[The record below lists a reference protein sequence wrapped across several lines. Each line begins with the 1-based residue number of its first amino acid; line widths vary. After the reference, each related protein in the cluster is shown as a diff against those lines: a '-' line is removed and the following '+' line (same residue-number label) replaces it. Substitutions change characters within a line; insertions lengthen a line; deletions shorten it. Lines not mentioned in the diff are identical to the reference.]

1 MAFALLTGGGVYMG
15 PGLSQSSQL
24 DKKRTIIL
32 LRSVV
37 VVSTSYL
44 ILFGQAPQAPASITY
59 IIALLLTNVALM
71 LTPAAWFTQ
80 PGFSAVLL
88 LGDTA
93 VVLVGLYL
101 TVGCFS
107 QDFLIIY
114 FFTIFLTTATSGLPQ
129 IAMGAAIIS
138 GLYGYWLWLTTQHPI
153 GTGEW
158 LRLPFF
164 FIIAVFYAFVTEET
178 KRERYFRER
187 AELESERLRL
197 LFNLGN
203 ALPQQ
208 IAAAQL
214 TEQIGTLVEA
224 AFPRL
229 RCHLE
234 AAGVNPEG
242 PHAVFPL
249 LVGGRSF
256 GSLQVGSKDGM
267 PLWPNE
273 VGFCRVAALIAANA
287 LYTAEHVSAPEQS
300 LDIRETFL
308 STLSHELRTP
318 LHVILGNTE
327 ILHDISGLNDDP
339 LVRET
344 IDRLR
349 ANACRLLDL
358 IQELLCF
365 AELRAGKSIVER
377 EPVDLRELFHD
388 CRTTMTERLAGRPI
402 SFAVH
407 VADDVPIVV
416 TDARKLRL
424 IVNSLL
430 SNAAKFT
437 EAGCVQLTAEAR
449 SERLTIAVK
458 DSGIGIDAKD
468 TSTIFQAFRQL
479 DETLTRRY
487 QGLGLGLALVRELA
501 AALGGSVVVESRPAQ
516 GSTFRVH
523 LPLVT
528 PDAPASLTAGITVPS
543 RLKPAS

>member
-1 MAFALLTGGGVYMG
+1 MGTGLLQH
-15 PGLSQSSQL
+15 SRF

-37 VVSTSYL
+37 VISTSYL
-44 ILFGQAPQAPASITY
+44 IVFGQAPQAPASIAY
-59 IIALLLTNVALM
+59 IAALLLSNVALM
-71 LTPAAWFTQ
+71 IAPARWFTQ
-80 PGFSAVLL
+80 PGFSALLL

-93 VVLVGLYL
+93 AVLVGLYL

-129 IAMGAAIIS
+129 IAIGAAIIS
-138 GLYGYWLWLTTQHPI
+138 GVYGYWLWLTSSHVI

-178 KRERYFRER
+178 KRERFFRER
-187 AELESERLRL
+187 AESESERLRL

-208 IAAAQL
+208 VASEQL
-214 TEQIGTLVEA
+214 VTQIGTLVEA

-229 RCHLE
+229 RCQVP
-234 AAGVNPEG
+234 AEG
-242 PHAVFPL
+242 AKADQPQAVFPVL
-249 LVGGRSF
+249 AGGRSF
-256 GSLQVGSKDGM
+256 GNLQVATPDGS

-273 VGFCRVAALIAANA
+273 AAFCKVAAVIAANA
-287 LYTAEHVSAPEQS
+287 LYMAEQVSAPQAG
-300 LDIRETFL
+300 LDIRDTFL

-327 ILHDISGLNDDP
+327 ILHDVSSLNDDP

-365 AELRAGKSIVER
+365 AELRAGKSVVQR

-388 CRTTMTERLAGRPI
+388 CRTTMMERLAGRLVN
-402 SFAVH
+402 FAVH
-407 VADDVPIVV
+407 VAADVPPLV

-424 IVNSLL
+424 IVNGLL

-437 EAGCVQLTAEAR
+437 EHGFVRLTAEPCG
-449 SERLTIAVK
+449 EQVVITVF
-458 DSGIGIDAKD
+458 DSGIGINTKD
-468 TSTIFQAFRQL
+468 ISTIFQAFRQL
-479 DETLTRRY
+479 DDSLTRRY
-487 QGLGLGLALVRELA
+487 QGLGLGLALVQELA
-501 AALGGSVVVESRPAQ
+501 TALGGSVTVQSQPNQ
-516 GSTFRVH
+516 GSTFRVY
-523 LPLVT
+523 LPLVPPAAS
-528 PDAPASLTAGITVPS
+528 PDWAAEGAEGSLRWSPAS
-543 RLKPAS
+543 